1 MSAPEL
7 GSILLAS
14 TDPDRLRA
22 WYARA
27 FGVEPTPDGFIEF
40 GGVSVLIDGRDD
52 IAPHPAEP
60 TRVIVNFHVADL
72 RATAAH
78 LDGIGVSW
86 ILEPEFRGDA
96 WFATFSDPDG
106 NVLQIIEL
114 TPAYYAARAAADLS
128 GTRGVATRL
137 PAQDLAR
144 ARRFYSEK
152 LGLEPVEERP
162 GGLRYQCGA
171 GVFALFQSTGVASGD
186 HTQMAWT
193 VSDIEATVAALRDR
207 GVVFEEYDLPGMT
220 TVNGI
225 THVEGNYPSYGGIGE
240 RAVWFRD
247 SEGNLHGIG
256 QPVFTADA
264 DVPA

>member
-1 MSAPEL
+1 MQDELVFEGVRRRIARHAPIVPAMSSARRPRPHRWAVPCSVPK
-7 GSILLAS
+7 GHSPCLLPSSAAS
-14 TDPDRLRA
+14 CSRATDPDRFRA

-40 GGVSVLIDGRDD
+40 GGVSVLIDRRDD

-78 LDGIGVSW
+78 LDGIGVVW

-128 GTRGVATRL
+128 GARRRRDSTPGPGPRACAPVLLRE
-137 PAQDLAR
+137 AR
-144 ARRFYSEK
+144 ARTRR
-152 LGLEPVEERP
+152 GTTGR
-162 GGLRYQCGA
+162 
-171 GVFALFQSTGVASGD
+171 FALRVRSRSLR
-186 HTQMAWT
+186 
-193 VSDIEATVAALRDR
+193 ALPVDGCRVRRPHAD
-207 GVVFEEYDLPGMT
+207 GLD
-220 TVNGI
+220 
-225 THVEGNYPSYGGIGE
+225 
-240 RAVWFRD
+240 
-247 SEGNLHGIG
+247 G
-256 QPVFTADA
+256 Q
-264 DVPA
+264 